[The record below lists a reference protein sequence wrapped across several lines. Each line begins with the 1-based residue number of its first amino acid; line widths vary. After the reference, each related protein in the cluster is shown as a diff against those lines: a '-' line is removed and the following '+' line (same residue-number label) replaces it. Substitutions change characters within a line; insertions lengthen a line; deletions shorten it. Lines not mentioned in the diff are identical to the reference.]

1 MTGSLDTLK
10 QAELEARQEIEDA
23 RRKAAAMLAGI
34 PGEIASL
41 EEELTRRVGAEA
53 RRREAAVRGGIAT
66 EREALLR
73 AAGDDVMSLEMKES
87 RLVDGAFDILV
98 GLLSGRAD

>member
-1 MTGSLDTLK
+1 LTGSLDTLK

-23 RRKAAAMLAGI
+23 RREAAAKLAGI
-34 PGEIASL
+34 PGEITSL

-53 RRREAAVRGGIAT
+53 RKREAAIRGGIAT
-66 EREALLR
+66 ERESLLR
-73 AAGDDVMSLEMKES
+73 TAEDGAVSLGMKES

-98 GLLSGRAD
+98 GLLSGRTD

>member
-1 MTGSLDTLK
+1 LTGSLDTLK

-23 RRKAAAMLAGI
+23 RRKAAATLAGI

-41 EEELTRRVGAEA
+41 EEELTRRAGAEA

-66 EREALLR
+66 ERETLLR
-73 AAGDDVMSLEMKES
+73 TAEDGIVSLGEKES
-87 RLVDGAFDILV
+87 RLVDGAFAILV
-98 GLLSGRAD
+98 GLLSGRTD

>member
-23 RRKAAAMLAGI
+23 RRKAAATRAGI

-53 RRREAAVRGGIAT
+53 RRREASVRSLIAA
-66 EREALLR
+66 ERETLLR
-73 AAGDDVMSLEMKES
+73 TAEDGVVSLGTKES